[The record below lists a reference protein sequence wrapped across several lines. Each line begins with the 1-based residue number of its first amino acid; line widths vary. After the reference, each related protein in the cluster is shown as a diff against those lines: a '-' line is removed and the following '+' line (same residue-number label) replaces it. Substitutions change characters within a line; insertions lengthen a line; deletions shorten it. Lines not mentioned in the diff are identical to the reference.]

1 MKTNLKYKFSILL
14 PLLMISSLLY
24 AETWPPKVP
33 FQYGLGMKKYDAMCT
48 SCHGKW
54 GEGSNEGPPLLH
66 PYYKSSHH
74 SDASFHRAIM
84 KGAKAHH
91 WKFGDM
97 PPVKGVTPEDV
108 KSITL
113 FVRWLQR
120 QKGIE

>member
-1 MKTNLKYKFSILL
+1 MKIKSKSIFSVFF
-14 PLLMISSLLY
+14 PLFLVSGIVS

-33 FQYGLGMKKYDAMCT
+33 FHYGLGMDRYQALCA

-54 GEGSNEGPPLLH
+54 GDGSEQGPPLLH

-97 PPVKGVTPEDV
+97 EPVKDARPEDV
-108 KSITL
+108 KSIIL